1 MSHPPDG
8 DLCFRS
14 AREMAVLVRTGQV
27 SAVELVR
34 AHLDRIDAVNPAV
47 NAIVT
52 LVPERALAEAARADA
67 AVREGRPLG
76 PLHGLPVAHKD
87 LHETRGIRT
96 TYGSPIFRD
105 YVPDYDTLLVE
116 RVRQAGAILVGGDG
130 RAPAGGKLLDGFE
143 AFFLRAG
150 VFEGP

>member
-1 MSHPPDG
+1 MTACELASR
-8 DLCFRS
+8 LRRREVS
-14 AREMAVLVRTGQV
+14 AREV
-27 SAVELVR
+27 VE
-34 AHLDRIDAVNPAV
+34 AHLARVSQVNPAV

-52 LVPERALAEAARADA
+52 LTAEQALAAADKADTFA
-67 AVREGRPLG
+67 SRGRPLG

-116 RVRQAGAILVGGDG
+116 RVRQAG
-130 RAPAGGKLLDGFE
+130 
-143 AFFLRAG
+143 
-150 VFEGP
+150 